1 VWRTD
6 GKELFYASGDKLMAL
21 QVNSTGESFEGGVPK
36 KLFEAPLRSEG
47 RSNYA
52 VSPDGKRFL
61 INVLLKDKNSSE
73 VTVML
78 NWPAGVKK

>member
-21 QVNSTGESFEGGVPK
+21 EVNSAGESFEGGVSK
-36 KLFEAPLRSEG
+36 ELFEAPLRSEG
-47 RSNYA
+47 RSNYG

-61 INVLLKDKNSSE
+61 MNVLLEGKNSRE
-73 VTVML
+73 MKVML
-78 NWPAGVKK
+78 NWPAGLNN